1 MRRRS
6 AFTLIEL
13 LIVISILAML
23 IAILLPAVTGAR
35 TQAKRTACASNLRQI
50 GVGFQ
55 DYLTVSN
62 GRMPY
67 ASQMPSIGPG
77 PLFDRKEPIYIADVL
92 LDFTGGE
99 PKVFECPNDK
109 ADTARLAPNS
119 GRSYFESEKS
129 SYEYR
134 TMRPFLGG
142 QKLEQLAA
150 WMSERSPD
158 VVADNT
164 IWIMRDYWNFHAP
177 QGEPGARRYL
187 YIDGHV
193 TDYEN

>member
-1 MRRRS
+1 VRGRH

-23 IAILLPAVTGAR
+23 IAILLPAMKGAR

-55 DYLTVSN
+55 EYLTVSN
-62 GRMPY
+62 GTMPY

-77 PLFDRKEPIYIADVL
+77 PLFDLKQPICIADVL
-92 LDFTGGE
+92 LDFAGGE
-99 PKVFECPNDK
+99 PKVFACPNDYP
-109 ADTARLAPNS
+109 DSGRLAPNS
-119 GRSYFESEKS
+119 GLSYFESEKS

-134 TMRPFLGG
+134 TMRPSLGG

-150 WMSERSPD
+150 RMSDRMPT